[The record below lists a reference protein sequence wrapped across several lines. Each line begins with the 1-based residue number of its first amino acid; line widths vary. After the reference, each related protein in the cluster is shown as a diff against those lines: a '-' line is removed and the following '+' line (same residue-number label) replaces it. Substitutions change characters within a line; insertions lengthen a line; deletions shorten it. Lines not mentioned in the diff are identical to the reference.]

1 MSLTGLK
8 RLSDHLEF
16 DALAEAAKWDMTR
29 HARGSSS
36 RQGANTG
43 QYFIA
48 EISKLRVLCVL
59 RLRERELRHQD
70 FGRIVAR
77 TGARRNDEALHEQR
91 RRDEHHYR
99 QGNLRGYKDPPEPRA
114 AFAARRLAGCFLE
127 RVIYIKPRILECR
140 REAEDQSTKQRN
152 S

>member
-70 FGRIVAR
+70 VGRIVAR
-77 TGARRNDEALHEQR
+77 TGAHRNDEALHEHR

-99 QGNLRGYKDPPEPRA
+99 HTNLPASKNPPQPPS
-114 AFAARRLAGCFLE
+114 AFA
-127 RVIYIKPRILECR
+127 PR
-140 REAEDQSTKQRN
+140 
-152 S
+152 

>member
-1 MSLTGLK
+1 MEGCPVSLTGLK
-8 RLSDHLEF
+8 GLSDHLEF

-29 HARGSSS
+29 HARRSSS

-48 EISKLRVLCVL
+48 EISKLGVLCVL

-70 FGRIVAR
+70 VGRVVAR
-77 TGARRNDEALHEQR
+77 TRSHRNDEALHHQR

-99 QGNLRGYKDPPEPRA
+99 QSNLRGYQDPPTPRA
-114 AFAARRLAGCFLE
+114 AFAARRRAGCFLD
-127 RVIYIKPRILECR
+127 RVVY
-140 REAEDQSTKQRN
+140 
-152 S
+152 

>member
-1 MSLTGLK
+1 SHQ
-8 RLSDHLEF
+8 LSRALMNRHTDHF
-16 DALAEAAKWDMTR
+16 KIDALAEASKCDMTR

-70 FGRIVAR
+70 VGRIVAR

-99 QGNLRGYKDPPEPRA
+99 QSNLRGYKDPPEPRA
-114 AFAARRLAGCFLE
+114 A
-127 RVIYIKPRILECR
+127 
-140 REAEDQSTKQRN
+140 
-152 S
+152 